1 MDITHYQELAPVL
14 DALLVRAAST
24 MHSTQTHRTVIRDI
38 IVVLV
43 LLHALLVIQV
53 CHIKSCSLFITPTVM
68 KS

>member
-24 MHSTQTHRTVIRDI
+24 MHSTQTHSTVIRDI

-43 LLHALLVIQV
+43 
-53 CHIKSCSLFITPTVM
+53 
-68 KS
+68 